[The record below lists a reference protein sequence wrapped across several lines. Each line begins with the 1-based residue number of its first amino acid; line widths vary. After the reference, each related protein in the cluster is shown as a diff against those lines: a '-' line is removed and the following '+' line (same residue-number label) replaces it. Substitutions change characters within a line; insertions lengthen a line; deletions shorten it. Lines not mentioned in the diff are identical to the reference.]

1 MTSEVTRK
9 PGIAST
15 PVAAPTRAAATA
27 KPRGTVAHASAG
39 GRPVIDTPTGRFE
52 FAAHNCF
59 ACGTLNAGGLGL
71 ALHIEP
77 GRCWVELALERRF
90 EGWEGVVHGGIL
102 CTILDEVMAWAL
114 VAEDN
119 WGVTARMATDFRRPV
134 MVGVPIRAEGWIT
147 ASRRRVV
154 ETAGEIIDVA
164 TGARLATATGV
175 YVAASPAGKR
185 ALQERYAYRPSAST
199 VSDPADRP
207 EPVDGIGR

>member
-1 MTSEVTRK
+1 MTRK

-27 KPRGTVAHASAG
+27 KPRGTVAPASAG

-102 CTILDEVMAWAL
+102 CTILDEAMAWAL

-119 WGVTARMATDFRRPV
+119 WGVTARLNVEFRRPV
-134 MVGVPIRAEGWIT
+134 PIGRTVRADGWIT
-147 ASRRRVV
+147 RSRRRII
-154 ETAGEIIDVA
+154 ETE
-164 TGARLATATGV
+164 ARLVDAHDETLLATATAT
-175 YVAASPAGKR
+175 YVAADEARKR
-185 ALQERYAYRPSAST
+185 DLRERYGFRRLESAT
-199 VSDPADRP
+199 PDPVV
-207 EPVDGIGR
+207 EP